1 VDLTALISWLAED
14 HPASVILTTVPTRTE
29 RPAILYANPAFEA
42 LTGHRRQDVLGQSPR
57 LLQGPHTDA
66 RGARLLAT
74 AARSRRSGRAVLIN
88 YRRDGSEYL
97 CEVALRPVGG
107 ADGVV
112 THMLGLAREVRRRRG
127 RPAGEGMRFLPVP
140 EGLTLAAFAW
150 SRAGLAVLDHV
161 AADTPQGA
169 APEAAPECPS
179 QGTSRICTTRA
190 DSLARMTA

>member
-1 VDLTALISWLAED
+1 VDLTGLISWLAED
-14 HPASVILTTVPTRTE
+14 HPASAILTTVPTNTE
-29 RPAILYANPAFEA
+29 RAAILYANPAFEA

-66 RGARLLAT
+66 RAARLLAA

-140 EGLTLAAFAW
+140 EGLTLAAFTW
-150 SRAGLAVLDHV
+150 PRAGLAVLDPV
-161 AADTPQGA
+161 AADNPEGS
-169 APEAAPECPS
+169 APHGTFEWAS
-179 QGTSRICTTRA
+179 HGTSRICTTRA
-190 DSLARMTA
+190 DSSARMTA